1 MAVLCH
7 EHKLSSMKMNQYQGD
22 GEFLSVPYST
32 NETVDGTDQG
42 PELERE
48 SDNRVFGVGNSPS
61 SDVAASI
68 ARRGPFPRRTLIVC
82 FTIWLIATQAM
93 IFDQLKFNERADL
106 LEREAGSLGGPRV
119 VIPNEWSS
127 NLPSGEKVQRL

>member
-48 SDNRVFGVGNSPS
+48 SDNRVFGVGNSN
-61 SDVAASI
+61 DVIAFANDSRLQSKPGYELQKLRLELAHSVSELLLTSKHGSNDNDYSINIVRASHMPVS
-68 ARRGPFPRRTLIVC
+68 A
-82 FTIWLIATQAM
+82 
-93 IFDQLKFNERADL
+93 
-106 LEREAGSLGGPRV
+106 
-119 VIPNEWSS
+119 
-127 NLPSGEKVQRL
+127 